1 MSFHGLAGGL
11 VASLI
16 IGLGI
21 LFLVDYLDIM
31 EVDIGLIEVIIVLI
45 LGGIP
50 GAIVVLL
57 LVYFDIL

>member
-1 MSFHGLAGGL
+1 MAFHGLAGGL
-11 VASLI
+11 IASLI
-16 IGLGI
+16 VGLGI
-21 LFLVDYLDIM
+21 LFLVDYLDLM
-31 EVDIGLIEVIIVLI
+31 EIDIGLIEVLLVIL